1 LLINLQNKIMKRTI
15 TFFFFGMLMLGFQT
29 GFGQWHEINSNIT
42 ASFLNSSVAYDGKV
56 YFTGGPQTQFV
67 TTTIYNK
74 NVQVLD
80 LATETV
86 STAGELSV
94 GRCAMAAVAYDG
106 KVYFMGGHRWTSS
119 SNAGIVTYDRVDI
132 YDIQDSTWTLKHLSL
147 SRTYGAAAVVG
158 GKIIF
163 AGGWHA
169 TSTTVEPSDVVD
181 IYDPATEQWLTVKH
195 LSVPRGELL
204 EIGVVGNK
212 AYICGG
218 GTDWADYSCTNVVD
232 VYDADLDTITTTEMP
247 LSLPRMYANVVGVDK
262 YLICAG
268 GYTQTAGKTNRI
280 DILDTET
287 GLWSTSVLSAPRV
300 GMAAAVLGKKAYF
313 TGGGNFDTSIGY
325 IDESSNI
332 VDIFDAETGLWS
344 TSNLTKN
351 RVSHA
356 CAAWGNKIAVGGGWR
371 AEQTQTTGSIEIFT
385 DSTIS
390 AINDIAPKLNITIFP
405 NPTSHEI
412 TIQFPDNFN
421 LTDSPKM
428 TLFDLTGRACFE
440 AEIRGISERF
450 DIGALPPGMYLLEV
464 QGRAG
469 RYVEKVAVQ

>member
-1 LLINLQNKIMKRTI
+1 MKQSFTYL
-15 TFFFFGMLMLGFQT
+15 FFLFFMLGFQT
-29 GFGQWHEINSNIT
+29 GFGQWHEITPAIT
-42 ASFLNSSVAYDGKV
+42 ASFLNSSAAYDGKV

-86 STAGELSV
+86 SPAGELSV
-94 GRCAMAAVAYDG
+94 GRGAMAAVAYDG

-132 YDIQDSTWTLKHLSL
+132 YNIQDSTWTLKHLSL
-147 SRTYGAAAVVG
+147 PRTYGVAAVVG

-169 TSTTVEPSDVVD
+169 TSTTITPSDVVD
-181 IYDPATEQWLTVKH
+181 IYDPVAEVWLPTKH
-195 LSVPRGELL
+195 LSVARGEHLQA
-204 EIGVVGNK
+204 GVVGNK
-212 AYICGG
+212 VYICGG
-218 GTDWADYSCTNVVD
+218 GTGWVDYACTNVVD
-232 VYDADLDTITTTEMP
+232 VYDADLDTIITTEMP
-247 LSLPRMYANVVGVDK
+247 LSLPRMYCNVVGVDK

-268 GYTQTAGKTNRI
+268 GYTQTEGKTDRI
-280 DILDTET
+280 DMLDTET
-287 GLWSTSVLSAPRV
+287 GLWSTGSLSEPRV
-300 GMAAAVLGKKAYF
+300 GMAAVTLGKKAYF

-332 VDIFDAETGLWS
+332 VDVFDAETGLWS

-351 RVSHA
+351 RVTHA

-390 AINDIAPKLNITIFP
+390 VVNAVPFKPNINIFP
-405 NPTSHEI
+405 NPTSGEI

-421 LTDSPKM
+421 PTDASKM
-428 TLFDLTGRACFE
+428 TLFDLTGRASFE
-440 AEIRGISERF
+440 AEIRGSSERF
-450 DIGALPPGMYLLEV
+450 DIGALPSGMYLVEVRSGETRYLEKLV
-464 QGRAG
+464 VGR
-469 RYVEKVAVQ
+469 